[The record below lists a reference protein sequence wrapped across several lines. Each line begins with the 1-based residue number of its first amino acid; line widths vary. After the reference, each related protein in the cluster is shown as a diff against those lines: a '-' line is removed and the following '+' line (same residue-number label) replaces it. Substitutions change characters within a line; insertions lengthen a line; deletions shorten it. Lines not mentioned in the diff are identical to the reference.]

1 MKHLNSDSKSL
12 LEIYNLFLNWV
23 ERLGY
28 DEAIRFMGKAY
39 RNDWNKHWEDVM
51 LTYDYEVH
59 SLKRGID

>member
-1 MKHLNSDSKSL
+1 
-12 LEIYNLFLNWV
+12 
-23 ERLGY
+23 
-28 DEAIRFMGKAY
+28 MGKAY